1 MIIEVIGGYISNS
14 LAIMTD
20 AAHLFSDVSG
30 FAISIFS
37 VTLATIPKTKVFT
50 YGYHRAEILGAM
62 ASILLIWGLTIGLG
76 VFAYYRILDPPEVDA
91 KIMFGVAIIGLL
103 VNILMMC
110 ILKKDEEAYIHVIG
124 DAIQSVGVIAA
135 SVIIYF
141 GGPEYTIADP
151 ICTYVFAV
159 LVMGTTIPIM
169 SESIRALMEGSPEG

>member
-37 VTLATIPKTKVFT
+37 VTLSTIPKTKVFT

-62 ASILLIWGLTIGLG
+62 ASILLIWVLTIGLG

-103 VNILMMC
+103 VNLLMMC
-110 ILKKDEEAYIHVIG
+110 ILKKDEEDVK
-124 DAIQSVGVIAA
+124 
-135 SVIIYF
+135 
-141 GGPEYTIADP
+141 
-151 ICTYVFAV
+151 
-159 LVMGTTIPIM
+159 
-169 SESIRALMEGSPEG
+169 

>member
-1 MIIEVIGGYISNS
+1 MNV
-14 LAIMTD
+14 
-20 AAHLFSDVSG
+20 
-30 FAISIFS
+30 
-37 VTLATIPKTKVFT
+37 
-50 YGYHRAEILGAM
+50 RA
-62 ASILLIWGLTIGLG
+62 
-76 VFAYYRILDPPEVDA
+76 
-91 KIMFGVAIIGLL
+91 
-103 VNILMMC
+103 
-110 ILKKDEEAYIHVIG
+110 AYIHVIG

>member
-1 MIIEVIGGYISNS
+1 
-14 LAIMTD
+14 MTD
-20 AAHLFSDVSG
+20 AAHLFSDVTG

-37 VTLATIPKTKVFT
+37 VTLSTVPKTKVFT

-62 ASILLIWGLTIGLG
+62 VSILLIWVITIVLMAL
-76 VFAYYRILDPPEVDA
+76 AYDRIKNPTIVDA
-91 KIMFGVAIIGLL
+91 KIMFGIAGIGLL
-103 VNILMMC
+103 VNLIMMFV
-110 ILKKDEEAYIHVIG
+110 LKKDENEEEEEENMNVRAAYIHVIG